1 MSNLLKAF
9 VVLLL
14 MSGCLSA
21 EKKKVANQIFYFD
34 LKTYFAKTATKL
46 NIEKLLVKKMVSKNE
61 LSEYKKIRIK
71 DWNTELALFIDAD
84 INKPAWKDSYRKDL
98 SATKMMFTAKEAD
111 LKTQK
116 IEINFKNG
124 LPVKFKIISK
134 TDNLLFHSTEELEFY
149 PDSLYSIKKH
159 QKVLLIGENN
169 YLIKG
174 FF

>member
-71 DWNTELALFIDAD
+71 I
-84 INKPAWKDSYRKDL
+84 
-98 SATKMMFTAKEAD
+98 
-111 LKTQK
+111 
-116 IEINFKNG
+116 
-124 LPVKFKIISK
+124 
-134 TDNLLFHSTEELEFY
+134 
-149 PDSLYSIKKH
+149 
-159 QKVLLIGENN
+159 
-169 YLIKG
+169 
-174 FF
+174 